1 MDRQFYIDMAESG
14 LRMPVGTHLVLHEK
28 KHPASIVVNGEAL
41 GRVMEETAERF
52 NTPLAIP
59 VMDLTIEK
67 ESILSHRGI
76 AEKDI
81 PTYHFTE
88 LPSPMKITDDVLL
101 SHPRFAANLGALRYI
116 SMNTKLVPV
125 GMCIGPFSLTT
136 KLLADPI
143 IPIYLAGS
151 GMTGKDSDE
160 VKLLDAA
167 LALAKAAV
175 LASVKLQVAAGA
187 KAIFLCEPAANL
199 VYFSPNQLSGARD
212 AFDRYVIEPNL
223 EVREALRKGGCD
235 LIFHDCGELVPAM
248 VKKFAVLDPAIMSFG
263 SPVKLW
269 EMEPFVPKSTVI
281 FGNLPS
287 KKFYSDA
294 EASVEKVVALTQE
307 IIARMTP
314 TGHPF
319 IVGTECDV
327 LSMDGFVD
335 IIRSMGDAFMSC
347 DAEAGEKTA

>member
-14 LRMPVGTHLVLHEK
+14 QRMPVGTHLVLHEK
-28 KHPASIVVNGEAL
+28 KHPSSIVVNGEAL
-41 GRVMEETAERF
+41 GRVMEETAVRYG
-52 NTPLAIP
+52 TPLAIP

-67 ESILSHRGI
+67 ESILTHLGI

-81 PTYHFTE
+81 PTHHFSE
-88 LPSPMKITDDVLL
+88 APAPMKITDDVLL
-101 SHPRFAANLGALRYI
+101 SHPRFAASLGALRYI
-116 SMNTKLVPV
+116 SMNTDLVPV

-151 GMTGKDSDE
+151 GMTAADSSE
-160 VKLLDAA
+160 VKLLDATMA
-167 LALAKAAV
+167 IAKAAV
-175 LASVKLQVAAGA
+175 LASIKLQIKAGA

-199 VYFSPNQLSGARD
+199 VYFSPNQLGSERD
-212 AFDRYVIEPNL
+212 VFDRYVIEPNL

-235 LIFHDCGELVPAM
+235 LIFHDCGELVPEM
-248 VKKFAVLDPAIMSFG
+248 VKKFAVLDPSIMSFG

-269 EMEPFVPKSTVI
+269 EMEPHVPMNTVI

-287 KKFYSDA
+287 KKFYSDT
-294 EASVEKVVALTQE
+294 EASIEKVIALTRE

-327 LSMDGFVD
+327 LSMDGYVD
-335 IIRSMGDAFMSC
+335 IIKAKVDAFMTC
-347 DAEAGEKTA
+347 DAEADEKTA